1 MPKSKRPDNSRQTE
15 SEAEREQRLEYHRR
29 YYRENRERLL
39 AQTAEYRRKNT
50 GAKREAGKAYYQAN
64 REKLKARSKSPAGR
78 AIQRRYR
85 ENNKEVLRQRHR
97 DWRESNRDHLRQYKK
112 RRRQHKPE
120 LALINRIRC
129 RTWCALK
136 TAGARKSGKTIH
148 LVGCSAKELAAWIE
162 SQFTDGMCWA
172 RIGEIH
178 IDHVIP
184 LAKFNL
190 AEEEQQR
197 AAFHYTNL
205 RPMWDI
211 ENKRKS
217 DRVPGQVL
225 FGFAYAAKIA
235 DGMMS
240 MRQVGRRKDG
250 TRQHGHD

>member
-1 MPKSKRPDNSRQTE
+1 MAKSKLPGNSRQSE

-29 YYRENRERLL
+29 YYRENRDRLL
-39 AQTAEYRRKNT
+39 AQCAEYRRKNAD
-50 GAKREAGKAYYQAN
+50 AKREADKAYYQAN
-64 REKLKARSKSPAGR
+64 REKLKARSKLPAGR

-85 ENNKEVLRQRHR
+85 QNNKDALRQRHS
-97 DWRESNRDHLRQYKK
+97 DWRENNRDHLRQYKK
-112 RRRQHKPE
+112 RRMQQNPE
-120 LALINRIRC
+120 LVLISRIRC
-129 RTWCALK
+129 RTRCALK
-136 TAGARKSGKTIH
+136 TARARKSAKTLH
-148 LVGCSAKELAAWIE
+148 LVGCSAKELAVWIE

-211 ENKRKS
+211 DNKRKS

-225 FGFAYAAKIA
+225 FGFAYAAKIKS
-235 DGMMS
+235 GLMPKRS
-240 MRQVGRRKDG
+240 RCRRSDEG
-250 TRQHGHD
+250 LHGDH